1 MRPAFIWSPSYEI
14 DIGRHVFPTS
24 KFRLLKEG
32 LVERGWMAAEDVLP
46 SPRASDAE
54 LLNALTPE
62 YLRDLVA
69 AVRTP
74 SVGRSE
80 LPINRTIIESMRHT
94 AGGTLLAAR
103 TALRTGAAFHLGG
116 GYHHGFA
123 DHAEGF
129 CYINDIAVAAATL
142 LHEAAVQRVCVIDT
156 DVHQGNGTAAIF
168 RRVPEVFTFSIHQE
182 DLYPR
187 DKETSDLDIGLEAHP
202 GAALY
207 LSELQ
212 RGVAVALDLQRP
224 DLVFYAA
231 GVDPFEEDQLGSL
244 GLSFETMRIRDR
256 VVFEACLS
264 RRIPFV
270 TVVAGGYARNL
281 ADTVGLHVQT
291 VEEGLRLLGLNG
303 GERRSPSSRG

>member
-1 MRPAFIWSPSYEI
+1 MIHPTFVWSPRYEI

-32 LVERGWMAAEDVLP
+32 LVARGLLRDEAVLDA
-46 SPRASDAE
+46 PRASDEE
-54 LLNALTPE
+54 LLRALTPD
-62 YLRDLVA
+62 YLADLTA
-69 AVRTP
+69 AVRVP

-94 AGGTLLAAR
+94 AGGTILAAR
-103 TALRTGAAFHLGG
+103 EAMRSGAAFHLGG

-142 LHEAAVQRVCVIDT
+142 LTEASVQRIAVIDT

-182 DLYPR
+182 DIYPR
-187 DKETSDLDIGLEAHP
+187 VKERSDLDIGLEAHP
-202 GAALY
+202 GEAHY
-207 LSELQ
+207 LAELE
-212 RGVAVALDLQRP
+212 RGVKATLDLQQP

-231 GVDPFEEDQLGSL
+231 GADPFEDDQLGSL
-244 GLSFETMRIRDR
+244 GLSFAAMAARDR
-256 VVFEACLS
+256 LVLGECVR

-270 TVVAGGYARNL
+270 TVVAGGYARRL
-281 ADTVGLHVQT
+281 SDTVALHVQT
-291 VEEGLRLLGLNG
+291 VEEGLRLLG
-303 GERRSPSSRG
+303 